1 VKYGRVRRELS
12 EPCTQIFSKFVHTCR
27 ERGIKCIS
35 TPEVL
40 EQIPGVIIRKINE
53 EFDRLGIRG
62 FAIRR
67 DIIRKLMR
75 NLDRFKGNLEV
86 FNIEVDSE
94 LVEKVR
100 EFYSKPEF
108 TARLEKL
115 RSRKNRETLIPEES
129 DMEIISQAI
138 RINNESLSIDFIS
151 GDGDFIHFSEEIE
164 GEFGIC
170 VIAVADAYRVYFR

>member
-1 VKYGRVRRELS
+1 MRYGRVRRELS
-12 EPCTQIFSKFVHTCR
+12 EPCTQIFRKFVHTCR
-27 ERGIKCIS
+27 ERGISCIS

-40 EQIPGVIIRKINE
+40 GQIPGVIIRKVNE

-62 FAIRR
+62 FAIRQ

-75 NLDRFKGNLEV
+75 NLRRFEDNLEV
-86 FNIEVDSE
+86 FDIGVDHQ
-94 LVEKVR
+94 LVDRVR

-108 TARLEKL
+108 AERLEKL

-138 RINNESLSIDFIS
+138 RINDKRLSIDFIS
-151 GDGDFIHFSEEIE
+151 SDGDFTHFSEEIE

-170 VIAVADAYRVYFR
+170 VVSVAEAYGVYFR